1 MSPKIC
7 SQMFSRDATEFS
19 RLQFCLKS
27 GVREEKEVAR
37 ALYVGNGGL
46 SDMHKSLRYAG
57 SGKESNPEVQRNC
70 EGKKKTKKK
79 KKESQPQGHL
89 KLHVSSF
96 FFFIMCLGKNSAKTS

>member
-46 SDMHKSLRYAG
+46 SDMHKSLRYAVLG
-57 SGKESNPEVQRNC
+57 RKATRRFNATARGRRKRR
-70 EGKKKTKKK
+70 KKK
-79 KKESQPQGHL
+79 KRASHKG
-89 KLHVSSF
+89 
-96 FFFIMCLGKNSAKTS
+96 T

>member
-1 MSPKIC
+1 M
-7 SQMFSRDATEFS
+7 
-19 RLQFCLKS
+19 
-27 GVREEKEVAR
+27 AR

-70 EGKKKTKKK
+70 EGKKKKKKK

-89 KLHVSSF
+89 KLHVSPF
-96 FFFIMCLGKNSAKTS
+96 FLWVCLGKNSAKTS